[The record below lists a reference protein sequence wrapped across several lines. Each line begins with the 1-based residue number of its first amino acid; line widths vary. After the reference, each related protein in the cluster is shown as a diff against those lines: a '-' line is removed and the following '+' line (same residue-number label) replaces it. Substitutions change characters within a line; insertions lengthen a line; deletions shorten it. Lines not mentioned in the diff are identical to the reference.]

1 MSHSARRLAATVAT
15 ERFDWQA
22 ARNPVGSQPV
32 PLVFVDAGKAIRASS
47 DSERP
52 IEARELHL
60 PSVAAERIEAI
71 EHQAFHEGYT
81 RGQRTADEEMER
93 RLEDVLLRLRTT
105 VDELG
110 NLGPHAM
117 RRADREMVHLAVA
130 MAERIVRREVSAEP
144 ETLLDMAR
152 AAIERL
158 GERVAAVVHLNPA
171 DLEAIVHDGSGRIGT
186 LDVVADSDLPRGG
199 CMIRTNLGTIDAGID
214 AQMRE
219 LLRAMLA
226 GDGTEEAADGP
237 VAGH

>member
-15 ERFDWQA
+15 QSFDWQA
-22 ARNPVGSQPV
+22 ARNPLDSQPV
-32 PLVFVDAGKAIRASS
+32 PLVFADAGKAVRASS
-47 DSERP
+47 DPDRP

-60 PSVAAERIEAI
+60 PSIAAERIEAI
-71 EHQAFHEGYT
+71 EHQAYHEGYT

-93 RLEDVLLRLRTT
+93 RLEEALQGLRATT
-105 VDELG
+105 EDLG
-110 NLGPHAM
+110 KLGPLAM
-117 RRADREMVHLAVA
+117 RRADREMIHLAVA
-130 MAERIVRREVSAEP
+130 MAERIVRHEVRIEP

-158 GERVAAVVHLNPA
+158 GERVTAVVHLNPI
-171 DLEAIVHDGSGRIGT
+171 DLEAIVNDGTGRIGT
-186 LDVVADSDLPRGG
+186 LDVVAEADLPRGG
-199 CMIRTNLGTIDAGID
+199 CMIRTNLGAIDAGID
-214 AQMRE
+214 AQLRE

>member
-15 ERFDWQA
+15 QSFDWQA
-22 ARNPVGSQPV
+22 ARNPLSSQPV
-32 PLVFVDAGKAIRASS
+32 PLVFAEAGKAIRAST
-47 DSERP
+47 DPDRP

-60 PSVAAERIEAI
+60 PSVSAERTEAI
-71 EHQAFHEGYT
+71 EHQAYHEGYT

-93 RLEDVLLRLRTT
+93 RLEDVLQELRTSL
-105 VDELG
+105 DELG
-110 NLGPHAM
+110 KLGPHAM
-117 RRADREMVHLAVA
+117 RRADREMIHLAVA
-130 MAERIVRREVSAEP
+130 MAERIVRREVRAEP
-144 ETLLDMAR
+144 ATLLDMAR

-158 GERVAAVVHLNPA
+158 GERVTAVIHLNPT
-171 DLEAIVHDGSGRIGT
+171 DLDSIVSDGSGRIGS

-199 CMIRTNLGTIDAGID
+199 CMIRTNLGAIDAGID

-237 VAGH
+237 IAGH

>member
-1 MSHSARRLAATVAT
+1 MSLSARRLAATVPT
-15 ERFDWQA
+15 QTFDWQA
-22 ARNPVGSQPV
+22 ARNPIESQPV
-32 PLVFVDAGKAIRASS
+32 PLVFADAGKAVRASS
-47 DSERP
+47 ESDRP

-81 RGQRTADEEMER
+81 RGQRGADEEMER
-93 RLEDVLLRLRTT
+93 RLEDILQRLRTT
-105 VDELG
+105 IEELG
-110 NLGPHAM
+110 TLAPHAM
-117 RRADREMVHLAVA
+117 RRADREMIHLAVA
-130 MAERIVRREVSAEP
+130 MAERIIRREVRVEP
-144 ETLLDMAR
+144 AVLLDMAH

-158 GERVAAVVHLNPA
+158 GDRVTAVIHLNPV
-171 DLEAIVHDGSGRIGT
+171 DLEAILSDGSGRIGM
-186 LDVVADSDLPRGG
+186 LDIVADAELPRGG
-199 CMIRTNLGTIDAGID
+199 CMIRTNLGAIDAGID